1 MNEAVYSM
9 SPINKTAAVVTSQAG
24 CNETPSVAQQLE
36 NLKLRAKQLHT
47 AFIKKTYRSESER
60 KALAAEFND
69 VNNQIK
75 LFKETNKIRQSYN
88 GIVSVFIEVAKEVL
102 TPFLYKQIMSRSKLI
117 FEQQERS

>member
-9 SPINKTAAVVTSQAG
+9 LPINKTAAVVTSQAG

-47 AFIKKTYRSESER
+47 AFIKKTYRSERER

-75 LFKETNKIRQSYN
+75 LFRETNKIRQSYD
-88 GIVSVFIEVAKEVL
+88 GIESVFIEVAKEVL

>member
-9 SPINKTAAVVTSQAG
+9 LPINKTAAVVTSQAG

-75 LFKETNKIRQSYN
+75 LLRETNKIRQSYD
-88 GIVSVFIEVAKEVL
+88 GIESVFIEVAKEVL

>member
-1 MNEAVYSM
+1 MNDAVYSM
-9 SPINKTAAVVTSQAG
+9 LPINKTAAVVTSQAG

-60 KALAAEFND
+60 KALAAEFNE

-75 LFKETNKIRQSYN
+75 LFRETNKIRQSYD
-88 GIVSVFIEVAKEVL
+88 GIESVFIEVAKEVL